1 MSFDTA
7 LLNLVG
13 AGLGVVGCRHLAVSD
28 RQVRQSDPT
37 DLIEFV
43 SREGQGRQVA
53 MLAQCVARPLV
64 ASYRADPERVVRH
77 IQQAAAL
84 LPDNA
89 YSSENAV
96 HTAWGRVQAMQA
108 EVAANGQMEE
118 HKREDFGRACEELA
132 SAILTVPR
140 RAGIL
145 VKADLDGALIET
157 VMSATLRAILVEA
170 GAMSAIR
177 PALEKFTK
185 ERAQTRS
192 PHSLV
197 NRRRAQQ
204 VGSTAF
210 ATLESLRDRIDAV
223 AVRAGI
229 SKPMLTVVA
238 TGLMAGSEREQEI
251 MRRLTAKIGEY
262 KDLEGRLTRATDFDV
277 AVATLRAQAAA
288 ALHAGRFDLAD
299 RLLAQAEDV
308 DLNSARERVE
318 SETQH
323 MQQASESRLLRS
335 SVEELRSNYRVA
347 ATHCSMAESYT
358 PAEDTRTRW
367 RIAMSRAQLL
377 SREADEQGD
386 TLALEQAVAMHQN
399 CLQLRPRQSSSKE
412 WAITQH
418 LFGTLHFR
426 LSEIHNDTG
435 HLHQAAQACRSA
447 ADELIGQREPMRWAQ
462 SLADYAM
469 ALHRIGERT
478 NDLAALADALAAQRE
493 TLAVF
498 TRSTSPQDWAQA
510 QIGIAGTLLMMA
522 ARDGSHHRLSEA
534 IAAYRS
540 ALELLDVEQAPEQAI
555 KARIR
560 LAEALCQVA
569 RREGQSRHL
578 VEAETI
584 LSVIPA
590 DFADERRLPI
600 ERARLLAV
608 RGTLDLELGRR
619 SRAGDRLLRAI
630 ESLEKA
636 IDIYGTEA
644 TPLQL
649 AAAHRD
655 AGAAYEALSQLE
667 RYAEPRLNQ
676 AITAYRHAVAVLD
689 RGVTPQLWAQ
699 VELDLGRV
707 LYVLG
712 LDTGAERLLSESLAV
727 EQAALE
733 VLQGLGDT
741 ALTTFVE
748 DSLAEKAAHLE
759 RLRRGAQLRR

>member
-13 AGLGVVGCRHLAVSD
+13 AGLGVVGSRHLAVSD
-28 RQVRQSDPT
+28 RLVRQSDPV

-43 SREGQGRQVA
+43 SREGHGRQVA
-53 MLAQCVARPLV
+53 MLAQSVARPLV
-64 ASYRADPERVVRH
+64 TAYRADPERVVRH

-89 YSSENAV
+89 YSSDNAV
-96 HTAWGRVQAMQA
+96 HNAWGRVQSLQA
-108 EVAANGQMEE
+108 EVAANGQMED
-118 HKREDFGRACEELA
+118 HNREDFGRACEELA
-132 SAILTVPR
+132 AAILTIPR
-140 RAGIL
+140 RAGVL
-145 VKADLDGALIET
+145 VKAGLDGGLIET
-157 VMSATLRAILVEA
+157 LMSATLRAMLVEA

-177 PALEKFTK
+177 PALEKFAQ
-185 ERAQTRS
+185 ERARARS
-192 PHSLV
+192 QHSPV
-197 NRRRAQQ
+197 KRRRPQQ
-204 VGSTAF
+204 SGSTAF
-210 ATLESLRDRIDAV
+210 AMLESLRDRIDA
-223 AVRAGI
+223 AAARANI
-229 SKPMLTVVA
+229 SKPMLTVIA
-238 TGLMAGSEREQEI
+238 TGLLAGSEREQEI
-251 MRRLTAKIGEY
+251 MRRLSAKIGEY
-262 KDLEGRLTRATDFDV
+262 KDLEGRLTRPADFDA
-277 AVATLRAQAAA
+277 AVATLRAQAGA

-308 DLNSARERVE
+308 DLNSAREQVE
-318 SETQH
+318 SETRH
-323 MQQASESRLLRS
+323 MQQAAESRLLRS
-335 SVEELRSNYRVA
+335 SVEELRSNYRIA
-347 ATHCSMAESYT
+347 ATHCSMSESYT
-358 PAEDTRTRW
+358 PVEDSRSRW
-367 RIAMSRAQLL
+367 RIAMRQAQLL

-386 TLALEQAVAMHQN
+386 TLALEQAVALQQT
-399 CLQLRPRQSSSKE
+399 CLQLRPRQTSSKD

-418 LFGTLHFR
+418 LFGTLHYR
-426 LSEIHNDTG
+426 LSEIQNDIG

-462 SLADYAM
+462 SLADYAV

-478 NDLAALADALAAQRE
+478 NDQAALADALAAQRE

-498 TRSTSPQDWAQA
+498 TRSSSPQDWAQA

-590 DFADERRLPI
+590 DFADERRLPM
-600 ERARLLAV
+600 ERARLFAV

-636 IDIYGTEA
+636 IEIYGTEA
-644 TPLQL
+644 TPLQV
-649 AAAHRD
+649 ATAHRD
-655 AGAAYEALSQLE
+655 AGGAYEALSQLE

-689 RGVTPQLWAQ
+689 RGITPQLWAQ

-733 VLQGLGDT
+733 VLQGLGDS

>member
-13 AGLGVVGCRHLAVSD
+13 AGLGVVGSRHLAVSD
-28 RQVRQSDPT
+28 RLVRQSDPA

-43 SREGQGRQVA
+43 AREGQGRQIA
-53 MLAQCVARPLV
+53 TLAQSVARPLV
-64 ASYRADPERVVRH
+64 ASYRADPEGVVRH
-77 IQQAAAL
+77 IQQVAAL

-89 YSSENAV
+89 FAPENAI
-96 HTAWGRVQAMQA
+96 HDAWSRIQSLQA
-108 EVAANGQMEE
+108 EVAASGHLLE
-118 HKREDFGRACEELA
+118 HNQADIRQACEDLA
-132 SAILTVPR
+132 AAILIVPR
-140 RAGIL
+140 RAGML
-145 VKADLDGALIET
+145 AKADLDSALIE
-157 VMSATLRAILVEA
+157 VVLSATLRTLLGEEA
-170 GAMSAIR
+170 AMSALR
-177 PALEKFTK
+177 PVLEKFAG
-185 ERAQTRS
+185 ERARPRS
-192 PHSLV
+192 QQSPV
-197 NRRRAQQ
+197 NRRRTYQA
-204 VGSTAF
+204 GSA
-210 ATLESLRDRIDAV
+210 AYAMLETLRDRIDTAATRAAV
-223 AVRAGI
+223 
-229 SKPMLTVVA
+229 SKPMLTVIA
-238 TGLMAGSEREQEI
+238 TGLLAGSEREQEI
-251 MRRLTAKIGEY
+251 MRRLNAKITEY
-262 KDLEGRLTRATDFDV
+262 KDLEARLNRPADFDA

-288 ALHAGRFDLAD
+288 ALNVGRFDLAD
-299 RLLAQAEDV
+299 RLLSQAEDV
-308 DLNSARERVE
+308 DLNCARERVE
-318 SETQH
+318 REIQH
-323 MQQASESRLLRS
+323 MQQACESRMLRG
-335 SVEELRSNYRVA
+335 SVEELRSNYRMA
-347 ATHCSMAESYT
+347 ASHCAMAESYT
-358 PAEDTRTRW
+358 PVEDTRARW
-367 RIAMSRAQLL
+367 RIAIRQAQLL
-377 SREADEQGD
+377 AREADEQGD
-386 TLALEQAVAMHQN
+386 TLALEQAVALHQT
-399 CLQLRPRQSSSKE
+399 CLQLRPRQTASKE

-418 LFGTLHFR
+418 LFGTLHYR
-426 LSEIHNDTG
+426 LSECHNDTV
-435 HLHQAAQACRSA
+435 HLHQAAQACRAA

-462 SLADYAM
+462 SLADYAI

-478 NDLAALADALAAQRE
+478 NDQAALADALAAQRE
-493 TLAVF
+493 SLAVF
-498 TRSTSPQDWAQA
+498 TRSASPQDWAQA

-540 ALELLDVEQAPEQAI
+540 ALEHLDADLAPEQAI

-578 VEAETI
+578 IEAEGV
-584 LSVIPA
+584 LAAIPA
-590 DFADERRLPI
+590 DFANERRQPV

-630 ESLEKA
+630 DSLEKA
-636 IDIYGTEA
+636 TEIYGSAA
-644 TPLQL
+644 TPLQI

-676 AITAYRHAVAVLD
+676 AVTAFRNAVSVLD